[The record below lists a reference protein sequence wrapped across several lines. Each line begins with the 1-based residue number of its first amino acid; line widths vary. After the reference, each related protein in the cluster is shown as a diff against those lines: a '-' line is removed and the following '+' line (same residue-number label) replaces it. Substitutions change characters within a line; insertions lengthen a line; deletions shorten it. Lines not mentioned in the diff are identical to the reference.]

1 MIDPG
6 WLGSIGPIV
15 LGAGV
20 GLAVRKALAGSAD
33 QHVEPAEPRANVIPR
48 HPRIRPAAPAAARR

>member
-20 GLAVRKALAGSAD
+20 GLAVRKALAGNAD
-33 QHVEPAEPRANVIPR
+33 QHAEPAEPRPHVVPPR
-48 HPRIRPAAPAAARR
+48 PRIRPAAPAAARR